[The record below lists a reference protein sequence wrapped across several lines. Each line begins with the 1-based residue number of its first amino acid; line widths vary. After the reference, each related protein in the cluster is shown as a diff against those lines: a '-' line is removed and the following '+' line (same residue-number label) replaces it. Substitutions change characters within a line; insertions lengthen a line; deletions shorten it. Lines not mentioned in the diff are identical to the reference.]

1 MGSIDA
7 LALAIKEFEGGVVI
21 VSHDF
26 RAYLMVLLPAFRPCS
41 CFHFMTRPHFASRRR
56 SLGGQGQNYPQP
68 HKGGYHHNRLQ
79 EESHPTEQ
87 VSPQLPYVHI

>member
-26 RAYLMVLLPAFRPCS
+26 RAYRADYFAHYLVLIM
-41 CFHFMTRPHFASRRR
+41 CFPFSWTRSHFASRRR
-56 SLGGQGQNYPQP
+56 SLGSQGQNCQQS
-68 HKGGYHHNRLQ
+68 HKGRHHYRRLQ
-79 EESHPTEQ
+79 EESHSTE
-87 VSPQLPYVHI
+87 